1 MLRKFIFIGVV
12 GLLIGGC
19 GTAMRVTKE
28 DVMSVKQTEK
38 VESKYTGPKRRVA
51 VIDFETKEGYARRLG
66 TTASSI
72 LMTEIGKSGKFI
84 LVEREKINKLLEEQK
99 LGQTGVIDSNTAC
112 VVGKILGVNAIVTG
126 CVSQFGVN
134 TESSHALIAQSKR
147 QIAEA
152 TVDIRII
159 DATNGRVL
167 YVDSGSG
174 KAEKSSGTF
183 LGMGSSSGYDERI
196 EGDALRAAIVK
207 VVENIIYQINKT
219 PFTCRVAE
227 LEGEKLYLDAGKE
240 SGLQT
245 GMKLTV
251 YRLGK
256 EIVSPT
262 TGLVIGRVEEKTGLI
277 EIVDFFGEDGS
288 IAKVISGK
296 ADKGDLCKLN
306 E

>member
-1 MLRKFIFIGVV
+1 MVRKIVIIGIA
-12 GLLIGGC
+12 GFLIGGC
-19 GTAMRVTKE
+19 GTATRVTKE

-38 VESKYTGPKRRVA
+38 VESKYTGPKRRIA
-51 VIDFETKEGYARRLG
+51 VIDFETKEGYAKRLG

-72 LMTEIGKSGKFI
+72 LMTEVGKSGKFI
-84 LVEREKINKLLEEQK
+84 LIEREKINKLLEEQK
-99 LGQTGVIDSNTAC
+99 LGQTGIIDSNTA
-112 VVGKILGVNAIVTG
+112 VSVGRILGLNALITG

-174 KAEKSSGTF
+174 KAEKSTGTF

-196 EGDALRAAIVK
+196 EGDALRASIVK
-207 VVENIIYQINKT
+207 VIENIIYQINKT
-219 PFTCRVAE
+219 PFTCRVAD
-227 LEGEKLYLDAGKE
+227 LESEKLYLDAGKE

-245 GMKLTV
+245 GMNLTV
-251 YRLGK
+251 YKLGR
-256 EIVSPT
+256 EITSPT
-262 TGLVIGRVEEKTGLI
+262 TGLVIGRVEEKCGVI
-277 EIVDFFGEDGS
+277 QIIDFFGEDGS
-288 IAKVISGK
+288 MANIVSGK
-296 ADKGDLCKLN
+296 AGKGDLCKLN